1 MLFACK
7 EFFHGDKCMSIL
19 IADDDTSIIV
29 AIKLLLNSEG
39 MKSEACQTPKALLAR
54 IAEKN
59 FQLALIDMNYGKD
72 TTSGNE
78 GLELIS
84 SIRKLDENIPIVV
97 MTGWATIS
105 LAVDAM
111 QRGAS
116 DFIEKPWDNSR
127 LLNII
132 HTQISINEIGQRA
145 SRLSAE
151 NSLLQEQAQG
161 RQKILTSSPV
171 MLKLLE
177 SAKRI
182 AESDIP
188 VLITGENGTGKSL
201 LASYIHEHSKR
212 SDASLITINMG
223 GILET
228 TFESEMF
235 GHVKG
240 AFTDART
247 DRIGRVELAKGGS
260 LFLDEIANM
269 PLNQQAKILR
279 LLEERQFEKLGA
291 SRSQSANVRFISAT
305 NAELGTLV
313 RDKGFREDLLYRLN
327 GITLHVPPL
336 RERTEDIPL
345 LAELFLAQARRH
357 SSAVAT
363 HFSPETTALLQK
375 YSWPGNIRE
384 LHHVIERAV
393 LLALDEEIQ
402 PADLQLPSIHQ
413 ATVSDDDYPSDRD
426 EQLATLSDMTLD
438 EAESCLIMQALIMNN
453 QDVERTAEKLG
464 LSRSAL
470 YRRLQKYGIN
480 L

>member
-1 MLFACK
+1 MT
-7 EFFHGDKCMSIL
+7 IL

-29 AIKLLLNSEG
+29 ALKLLLSSEG
-39 MKSEACQTPKALLAR
+39 MSSEACQTPDALLAR
-54 IAEKN
+54 IAEKQ
-59 FQLALIDMNYGKD
+59 FQLALIDMNYCKD

-84 SIRKLDENIPIVV
+84 SIRKADGNIPIVV
-97 MTGWATIS
+97 MTGWATIP
-105 LAVDAM
+105 LVVDAM

-116 DFIEKPWDNSR
+116 DFIEKPWDNNR
-127 LLNII
+127 LLAII
-132 HTQISINEIGQRA
+132 QTQLKISEMGERA
-145 SRLSAE
+145 QRLSAE
-151 NSLLQEQAQG
+151 NTLLHEQSQAG
-161 RQKILTSSPV
+161 QKIITSSPV

-201 LASYIHEHSKR
+201 LASYIHEQSKR
-212 SDASLITINMG
+212 REASLITVNMG

-291 SRSQSANVRFISAT
+291 SRSQPANVRFISAT
-305 NAELGTLV
+305 NAELGALV

-336 RERTEDIPL
+336 RERIEDIPL
-345 LAELFLAQARRH
+345 LAEAFLAEARRH
-357 SSAVAT
+357 SSAIAT
-363 HFSPETTALLQK
+363 HFSPETLALLQK

-393 LLALDEEIQ
+393 LLALEEEIQ
-402 PADLQLPSIHQ
+402 PVDLQLPSIHQ
-413 ATVSDDDYPSDRD
+413 ANFADEEGSDRD

-438 EAESCLIMQALIMNN
+438 EAESYLIMQALIMNN
-453 QDVERTAEKLG
+453 QDVEKTAAKLG

-480 L
+480 T

>member
-1 MLFACK
+1 
-7 EFFHGDKCMSIL
+7 MSIL

-29 AIKLLLNSEG
+29 ALKLLLNSEG
-39 MKSEACQTPKALLAR
+39 MASEACQTPDALLAR

-59 FQLALIDMNYGKD
+59 FKLALIDMNYCKD

-84 SIRKLDENIPIVV
+84 KIRKLDENIPIVV
-97 MTGWATIS
+97 MTGWATIP
-105 LAVDAM
+105 LVVDAM

-116 DFIEKPWDNSR
+116 DFIEKPWDNNR

-132 HTQISINEIGQRA
+132 HSQMRISEIGQRA
-145 SRLSAE
+145 TRLSAE
-151 NSLLQEQAQG
+151 NSLLQEQA
-161 RQKILTSSPV
+161 RQKIITSAPA

-182 AESDIP
+182 AESDIS

-201 LASYIHEHSKR
+201 LASYVHENSKR
-212 SDASLITINMG
+212 RDASLITVNMG
-223 GILET
+223 GISET

-247 DRIGRVELAKGGS
+247 DRIGRVELAKDGS

-269 PLNQQAKILR
+269 PMNQQAKILR

-291 SRSQSANVRFISAT
+291 SRSQPANVRFISAT
-305 NAELGTLV
+305 NADLGMLV
-313 RDKGFREDLLYRLN
+313 RDKGFREDLLFRLN
-327 GITLHVPPL
+327 GVTLHVPAL

-345 LAELFLAQARRH
+345 LANVFLEQARHH
-357 SSAVAT
+357 SSSVAT
-363 HFSPETTALLQK
+363 HFSPETMALLQK
-375 YSWPGNIRE
+375 YAWPGNIRE

-393 LLALDEEIQ
+393 LLALEEEIQ
-402 PADLQLPSIHQ
+402 PADLQLPSVHQ
-413 ATVSDDDYPSDRD
+413 ADFSGDEDSDRA

-438 EAESCLIMQALIMNN
+438 EAESHLIMQALIMNN
-453 QDVERTAEKLG
+453 HDVEKTAEKLG

-470 YRRLQKYGIN
+470 YRRLQKYGIS